1 MENPAQDNSNVDNGT
16 ADSNAAESS
25 LMNTIDSVSAQES
38 EPAVEPGNGDNTNG
52 DNAGSDES
60 SKEVQPPA
68 WTQQLPEEM
77 RNNKDVMAQLSKFA
91 KIGDMARS
99 YTELESKLGK
109 TLVQPGENA
118 STEEVQAFYEKLGKP
133 SSADAYSITDEN
145 AQAMKELFFKN
156 NLTDDQAKNLYGE
169 LKQIGVNAVKANREA
184 LEKTAAETEKN
195 LKSKYGSEYGKKM
208 EMFKRGVKTY
218 GGQALLDQLKSS
230 GLIAQQNIV
239 EMYVLL
245 GEQSSENST
254 PAGSA
259 SQAEQYKDT
268 ASGGH
273 FSFKYD

>member
-1 MENPAQDNSNVDNGT
+1 MENPTQDNSTMDAGT
-16 ADSNAAESS
+16 ADNNAAES
-25 LMNTIDSVSAQES
+25 LMSTIDSVSPGS
-38 EPAVEPGNGDNTNG
+38 EPETKPGNGENVNG
-52 DNAGSDES
+52 DNAESDNAP
-60 SKEVQPPA
+60 KEVQAPA

-77 RNNKDVMAQLSKFA
+77 RNNKDVMAQLTKFA
-91 KIGDMARS
+91 KIGDMAKS
-99 YTELESKLGK
+99 YSELESKLGK
-109 TLVQPGENA
+109 SLVQPGENA
-118 STEEVQAFYEKLGKP
+118 SAEEVQAFYEKLGKP
-133 SSADAYSITDEN
+133 SSADGYSIEDKDAGT
-145 AQAMKELFFKN
+145 MKELFFKN

-169 LKQIGVNAVKANREA
+169 LKEIGLNAVKANREA

-254 PAGSA
+254 PAQSA
-259 SQAEQYKDT
+259 SHAEQYKNT
-268 ASGGH
+268 AAGGH
-273 FSFKYD
+273 FGFKYD